1 MTMKTKTLIIA
12 VAALLACGTIM
23 QTNIAKA
30 AINTVAAE
38 TGKQAEIKFDTL
50 RVNLGTFSEK
60 DAERKC
66 SFTFTNVGNAPL
78 VINQAFASCGC
89 TVPTYT
95 KEPVKP
101 GEKGRIDV
109 TYNGKGKH
117 PGRFSKTIA
126 VRSNAKTEI
135 VRLAIEGMMTE

>member
-1 MTMKTKTLIIA
+1 MKTKTLIIA

-38 TGKQAEIKFDTL
+38 TGKQAGIKFDTL

-109 TYNGKGKH
+109 TYNGKGKFVGFFKK
-117 PGRFSKTIA
+117 PITI
-126 VRSNAKTEI
+126 RSNATN
-135 VRLAIEGMMTE
+135 AITRVYIQGTMVADK